1 MAIFK
6 DVGWIEAV
14 AGAALLFFLM
24 DRRGWLAL
32 GWPVSISPLFLSW
45 GEVPRYIKKV
55 NQEFGFLNALGLGRQ
70 IAIYLLSSN
79 SGAEKPNAAAEPARR
94 EKLSDKAFDV
104 EQIMQRVLNE
114 KKTLLMIGAPTSG
127 KTTLLQVLA
136 VRSTD
141 REGCRRYGFAAPRVP
156 FYVPAKEIDFELP
169 FLAAVQQALSQT
181 SCPISPKG
189 LERAIRARRAFFLLD
204 GLDEI
209 PAGGRRRKAC
219 TWIEAAQQ
227 WCGGE
232 VPFIVT
238 CRAAEVFEDV
248 QFKIPHL
255 TVAIRNFALLQYR
268 SLRAVSE
275 SRMPPR
281 FVNAAEDRAEYV
293 LISPPSVPVFL
304 LGAKKSA
311 PAYYYYLAKF
321 PVTNLLYRKFVEATR
336 HRPPAFWDDP
346 EFNGDDC
353 PVVGVD
359 WEDAQAYCAWLT
371 QQEVAGSKAL
381 EAAKIIYRLP
391 LEEEWEW
398 AAGEGKRKY
407 PWGDNAPQN
416 TQANFDGVGQGLTPV
431 QAFPSG
437 ATPAGLMDMAGN
449 VWEWTSTWV
458 DERKEQRV
466 VRGGA
471 AFNDEVALRCVA
483 RDSNF
488 KKPMRFVGFRVARIV
503 PD

>member
-1 MAIFK
+1 MAIFQ
-6 DVGWIEAV
+6 DVAWIEAV
-14 AGAALLFFLM
+14 LGVALLFFLM
-24 DRRGWLAL
+24 ERRGWLV
-32 GWPVSISPLFLSW
+32 GISPFFLSW
-45 GEVPRYIKKV
+45 GEVPRYLKKI
-55 NQEFGFLNALGLGRQ
+55 NQEFGFLNTLGLGRQ

-79 SGAEKPNAAAEPARR
+79 SGAEKPDGSAAAPARP
-94 EKLSDKAFDV
+94 EKLSDKAYEV
-104 EQIMQRVLNE
+104 EQIMQRVLRE

-141 REGCRRYGFAAPRVP
+141 REGCRSYGFAGPRIP
-156 FYVPAKEIDFELP
+156 FYIPAKEIDFEQP
-169 FLAAVQQALSQT
+169 FLAAMQRALSQT
-181 SCPISPKG
+181 SCPISPRG
-189 LERAIRARRAFFLLD
+189 LKRAVRSRRALFLLD
-204 GLDEI
+204 GLDEV

-227 WCGGE
+227 WCGFE

-238 CRAAEVFEDV
+238 CRAADALEDV
-248 QFKIPHL
+248 RFKIPYL

-281 FVNAAEDRAEYV
+281 FFNAAEDQAEYV

-321 PVTNLLYRKFVEATR
+321 PVTNLLYRKFIEATS
-336 HRPPAFWDDP
+336 HRPPAFWEDP

-371 QQEVAGSKAL
+371 QQEGASSKAL
-381 EAAKIIYRLP
+381 AAAKTIYRLP

-407 PWGDNAPQN
+407 PWGDSSPQN
-416 TQANFDGVGQGLTPV
+416 TQANFNGVRQGLTPV
-431 QAFPSG
+431 HAFPGG
-437 ATPAGLMDMAGN
+437 ATPEGLMDMAGN
-449 VWEWTSTWV
+449 VWEWTSTWL
-458 DERKEQRV
+458 DERQEQRV

-471 AFNDEVALRCVA
+471 GFNDEVALRCVA
-483 RDSNF
+483 HASNL
-488 KKPMRFVGFRVARIV
+488 KKPLRFVGFRLARIV